1 MGFRKVFVLYL
12 SALLFVLVPLVD
24 HVLVG
29 GLVLVE
35 LVLVL
40 LGLGDRLRVGP
51 GQLVALLRPGLV
63 LPHEAAVH
71 QTQRLARSPQ
81 HVLLLVPEFVHFI
94 LQRKSVNLRFYCKR
108 VSYFKPGIDRKVLQ
122 FSQFFSPVF
131 VFPEILF

>member
-1 MGFRKVFVLYL
+1 MFVPYL

-51 GQLVALLRPGLV
+51 GQLVALLCPGLV
-63 LPHEAAVH
+63 LPYEAAVH
-71 QTQRLARSPQ
+71 QTQRLTRSPQ

-94 LQRKSVNLRFYCKR
+94 LQRK
-108 VSYFKPGIDRKVLQ
+108 
-122 FSQFFSPVF
+122 
-131 VFPEILF
+131 